1 MKKILSVTLSLIT
14 FSCCFLVGNH
24 VQRNSEVFAEDKS
37 VYDEYIPTQT
47 VSEKLISMKD
57 EYPEGMKW
65 TNENVYAWNGGI
77 YSRGGGCVSF
87 AFILSDSIFGDL
99 PASKHTDFSQI
110 KVGDIVRLYN
120 DSHSVVVLKKQDNIL
135 TVAEGNYNSS
145 VHWGREIDISDS
157 KTGLTYVMTRY
168 PKCGD
173 INGNN
178 DINAED
184 ASLVLAEY
192 SALST
197 SSLSTFDDVQKWKAD
212 IDGNGKTDSND
223 ASAILAFYAYL
234 STNNGTSNIDIR
246 EWINK

>member
-1 MKKILSVTLSLIT
+1 MKKILSVALSLIT
-14 FSCCFLVGNH
+14 FSCCFLGGNA
-24 VQRNSEVFAEDKS
+24 VQKNSEVFAEDIS
-37 VYDEYIPTQT
+37 LYDEYIPTQT
-47 VSEKLISMKD
+47 VSENLISMKAK
-57 EYPEGMKW
+57 YPEGMKW
-65 TNENVYAWNGGI
+65 TNENVYAWNGGV

-120 DSHSVVVLKKQDNIL
+120 DIHSVVVLKKEGNII

-145 VHWGREIDISDS
+145 IHWGREIDISDS
-157 KTGLTYVMTRY
+157 SNGFTYVLTRY

-173 INGNN
+173 TSGNN
-178 DINAED
+178 DIDAED

-197 SSLSTFDDVQKWKAD
+197 SSPSTFDDIKTWAAD
-212 IDGNGKTDSND
+212 VDGNGKIDSND

-234 STNNGTSNIDIR
+234 STNNDTFQIDIR